1 MLASEFK
8 LPIVPVTID
17 GAYDVMSRKSKLP
30 MWGHITLTI
39 HPPVPAPE
47 SDHCQDLIDSI
58 HDTIASSLP
67 ARHRATASSPIAQ
80 QVNK

>member
-30 MWGHITLTI
+30 VWGHITLTI

-67 ARHRATASSPIAQ
+67 ARHRDTASAAMLKA
-80 QVNK
+80 NN